1 LFGLFVRRAAKRPGH
16 PEKDAWL
23 PGRST
28 PLFYAIYKARAQ
40 GDAASRGGMIEMTL
54 LIWCALVAAAI
65 MEVGGDALIRKGLR
79 GSGWAVIVAGCLV
92 LAFYGLMVNT
102 VKWDFSK
109 LLGIYAAFF
118 AVVSVL
124 CGRLAFKEAVP
135 SSTWLGLAL
144 IVAGGLVIQFGRAPI
159 E

>member
-1 LFGLFVRRAAKRPGH
+1 MPRRWADGLVLGLTGLAFLGASWVWPRCEP
-16 PEKDAWL
+16 
-23 PGRST
+23 S
-28 PLFYAIYKARAQ
+28 AI
-40 GDAASRGGMIEMTL
+40 
-54 LIWCALVAAAI
+54 
-65 MEVGGDALIRKGLR
+65 GLR
-79 GSGWAVIVAGCLV
+79 RL
-92 LAFYGLMVNT
+92 GL
-102 VKWDFSK
+102 
-109 LLGIYAAFF
+109 AAFF